1 MSDAKETE
9 EIEVRVDEP
18 VAETPDIVVE
28 AEAKPV
34 ISAEDGVEELRR
46 RLDVERKGREEAE
59 YRAQQA
65 TSQVQQAR
73 SEVDSSNLQ
82 LVRTAIDTMTREGA
96 ILKEN
101 YKQAMAAGDY
111 DSAAE
116 YQEAMADA
124 RAKLLQLENGMSAME
139 AQLKQAPRPVQHADP
154 VEQLASQLSG
164 PSAAWVRA
172 HPEYARTP
180 RLTQK
185 MIAAHNL
192 VTADGIASDTPEY
205 FASVEKVLGIGAPV
219 EEDAL
224 SSASAPAQRRSA
236 PAAAPVSRTGTATG
250 TRPNIVRLSA
260 EEREMASMMGMTPED
275 YARNKVALKRE
286 GKLH

>member
-1 MSDAKETE
+1 MSDAKESE

-46 RLDVERKGREEAE
+46 RLEVERKGREEAE

-116 YQEAMADA
+116 YQESMADA

-192 VTADGIASDTPEY
+192 VTADGIVSDTPEY

-260 EEREMASMMGMTPED
+260 EEREMAGMMGMSPED

>member
-1 MSDAKETE
+1 
-9 EIEVRVDEP
+9 
-18 VAETPDIVVE
+18 
-28 AEAKPV
+28 
-34 ISAEDGVEELRR
+34 
-46 RLDVERKGREEAE
+46 
-59 YRAQQA
+59 
-65 TSQVQQAR
+65 
-73 SEVDSSNLQ
+73 
-82 LVRTAIDTMTREGA
+82 
-96 ILKEN
+96 
-101 YKQAMAAGDY
+101 
-111 DSAAE
+111 
-116 YQEAMADA
+116 
-124 RAKLLQLENGMSAME
+124 
-139 AQLKQAPRPVQHADP
+139 
-154 VEQLASQLSG
+154 
-164 PSAAWVRA
+164 
-172 HPEYARTP
+172 
-180 RLTQK
+180 

-224 SSASAPAQRRSA
+224 SFASAPAQRRSA